1 MPSHLSAAPLVACLD
16 SSFNSN
22 LEFYMKKFLTSVLGI
37 ALIGGSIGSF
47 AQDHSS
53 HGSHGQQAGMGS
65 TEMQAMKQDMQKK
78 MSAATTNEERQAIMT
93 EQQKL
98 MQGKQGQ
105 MMSMHSQGHGMKDM
119 PNNMAERQQMMQ
131 KQMGSMSGQMPMETM
146 SH

>member
-1 MPSHLSAAPLVACLD
+1 
-16 SSFNSN
+16 
-22 LEFYMKKFLTSVLGI
+22 MKKFLTSALAI
-37 ALIGGSIGSF
+37 ALISVSIGSF

-53 HGSHGQQAGMGS
+53 HGSHGQRAGMDS

-78 MSAATTNEERQAIMT
+78 MSAAKTDEERQALMA

-105 MMSMHSQGHGMKDM
+105 MMSMHSQNHGMSGM
-119 PNNMAERQQMMQ
+119 PSNMAERQQMMQ
-131 KQMGSMSGQMPMETM
+131 KQMGSMGGQMPMGAM

>member
-1 MPSHLSAAPLVACLD
+1 
-16 SSFNSN
+16 
-22 LEFYMKKFLTSVLGI
+22 MKKFLTFVLGI

-47 AQDHSS
+47 AEDHSS
-53 HGSHGQQAGMGS
+53 HGSHVQQAGMGS

-78 MSAATTNEERQAIMT
+78 MSAAKTDEERQAIMT

-105 MMSMHSQGHGMKDM
+105 MMSMHSQGNGMKDM
-119 PNNMAERQQMMQ
+119 HNNMAERLQMIQ
-131 KQMGSMSGQMPMETM
+131 KQMGSMSGQMPMGAM